1 MIFKVSCE
9 YDRGACYYYESLTCL
24 GVVESSGL
32 VPRRRTYHFTGSKSR
47 RADRHR
53 ESSRLRAG
61 RRLRQEH
68 AAGRRGGGCRV
79 PGRAWPQSAVT
90 SGPVL
95 VTNITNFPP
104 VRPMNR
110 ALPRRPHGY
119 LARPD
124 APAMVAVHPVLHDSR
139 VPTHTSVAASTRQG
153 TPRRTADL
161 CCPVMPTSL
170 KECTALLRLS
180 RYPLM
185 PMALSCLMHGHH
197 GP

>member
-1 MIFKVSCE
+1 MIVVSRSPGYVNRFHFRRAVKPDCNLSSDWRLPSVRE
-9 YDRGACYYYESLTCL
+9 RAGAGSARGAVFPAPGL
-24 GVVESSGL
+24 SGRSPT
-32 VPRRRTYHFTGSKSR
+32 VRSRTSR
-47 RADRHR
+47 Y
-53 ESSRLRAG
+53 
-61 RRLRQEH
+61 
-68 AAGRRGGGCRV
+68 
-79 PGRAWPQSAVT
+79 
-90 SGPVL
+90 
-95 VTNITNFPP
+95 FPP
-104 VRPMNR
+104 AVRPMNR
-110 ALPRRPHGY
+110 ALARRPHGY

-139 VPTHTSVAASTRQG
+139 VPTHTSVAASPRQG

-161 CCPVMPTSL
+161 CCPHATSL